1 MQDQQKSNFDGKI
14 EPAQE
19 QYMYTETMALGP
31 INHPKKAYQK
41 QKQDEAQFFVIQFQK
56 EIRQVVDQWEAEIK
70 ANRKRMLQH

>member
-31 INHPKKAYQK
+31 INHPKKAY
-41 QKQDEAQFFVIQFQK
+41 
-56 EIRQVVDQWEAEIK
+56 
-70 ANRKRMLQH
+70 